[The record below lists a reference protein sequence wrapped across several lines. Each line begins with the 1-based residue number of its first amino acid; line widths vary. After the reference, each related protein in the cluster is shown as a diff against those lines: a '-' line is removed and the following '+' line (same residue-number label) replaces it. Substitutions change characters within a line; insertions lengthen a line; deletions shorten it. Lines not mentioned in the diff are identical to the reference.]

1 MKKLFLP
8 LAVTVL
14 LGLTGCGWGQAI
26 DSVGKPVTST
36 DVAPPSPREQD
47 YNALLAYAAMQ
58 SVVLQA
64 LKTPQV
70 QANADLKAKIKAGEQ
85 AARAAMLDYDTQA
98 RKCLRDDAT
107 GQIGNAPGQVCNPSD
122 VTRALTSLSTAIA
135 SAQTFAAQFVPPT
148 KL

>member
-1 MKKLFLP
+1 MKKFFLP

-14 LGLTGCGWGQAI
+14 LGIAGCGGAQTVDSNGQ
-26 DSVGKPVTST
+26 PVT
-36 DVAPPSPREQD
+36 VAPPSPREQD

-58 SVVLQA
+58 SIVLQA

-98 RKCLRDDAT
+98 RKCLRDDTT

-135 SAQTFAAQFVPPT
+135 SAQSFAAQYAPAPT